1 MSLTLLE
8 MAVIGMNPT
17 QATVVSMT
25 QQISLPRKLAALVS
39 PEQTAQTMLKATLT
53 PQGMIA
59 HGTMRT
65 QALADT
71 TIPPISLQTRCA
83 ALAVVASHCSQT
95 QSGELTSTTLQPTQ
109 LEQHS
114 MLSTEILPIE

>member
-25 QQISLPRKLAALVS
+25 QQISLPRKLAALAS

-71 TIPPISLQTRCA
+71 TIPKLSEQMTCA
-83 ALAVVASHCSQT
+83 ALATVAVFSRTH
-95 QSGELTSTTLQPTQ
+95 SGELTSTTLKPMFMVK
-109 LEQHS
+109 HS
-114 MLSTEILPIE
+114 INNTRTLAEE